1 MWETRRSAER
11 TLRQSLRPYSDLLS
25 EAFASVDVCVGRL
38 ERVDAP
44 FGRVCALVLTKA
56 RNLALA
62 CYSLSLDALAQEA
75 GALFRPL
82 IESLELLEYLRQDP
96 QRVTEAL
103 EDRLPKAGVIARRIQ
118 GKFKRLRHYLNA
130 HASHL
135 SVSPEAMGHLVDL
148 RVGHLQTIQRYS
160 EPVLRRN
167 LRTLLAVVVL
177 LAIEAANCVSVAEGR
192 VDDAFADSVDDLK
205 RRAFKLFE
213 DRGGEE
219 LLSAMPQALRR
230 IGGSLACRYL

>member
-1 MWETRRSAER
+1 LWETRRSAEQA
-11 TLRQSLRPYSDLLS
+11 LSQSLRPYSDLLS
-25 EAFASVDVCVGRL
+25 EAFASVNVCVGRL

-44 FGRVCALVLTKA
+44 FGRVCALVLIKA

-75 GALFRPL
+75 GAVFRPL

-96 QRVTEAL
+96 QRVTETL
-103 EDRLPKAGVIARRIQ
+103 EDRLPKAGVIAQRIQ
-118 GKFKRLRHYLNA
+118 GKFKRLRDYLNA

-148 RVGHLQTIQRYS
+148 TVGQLRTIQPYS
-160 EPVLRRN
+160 EPVLRGN
-167 LRTLLAVVVL
+167 LRTLLAVVVW
-177 LAIEAANCVSVAEGR
+177 LAIEAANCVSVAKSR

-205 RRAFKLFE
+205 RRAFELFE
-213 DRGGEE
+213 DRSCEAE
-219 LLSAMPQALRR
+219 
-230 IGGSLACRYL
+230 